1 MSRGDVA
8 HKGSAPV
15 APTPQVLDKALLR
28 DSDNYE
34 AMIKAVSQVKEKV
47 EELRAE
53 GLRYNEHQKMFGLQP
68 ARFADLEESVD
79 GINLR
84 LDLWEML
91 QATTQLTPQWNAT
104 SFYAMNMDAMTAI
117 VTRWFKTAQ
126 RCERDLPPNEVST
139 KLKNVADTY
148 RQTLPIVTDMLNPK
162 IQPRHWEKVEETLG
176 QKVVRDE
183 KLTLGTLLDLRI
195 VQHRDPIQQIS
206 TEATQESALEALLSK
221 VPTASDVHAP
231 THACAHTRARTHRFS
246 RHGSR
251 RTLWS
256 SRTRTRAICSSSA
269 PSTMS
274 SRLAPATPA
283 PMPPCPMA
291 RLHTAAA
298 ANASVSPAWPG
309 ALCPHSRHSCSTPM
323 CTARIRAIRE
333 G

>member
-1 MSRGDVA
+1 M
-8 HKGSAPV
+8 
-15 APTPQVLDKALLR
+15 LDKALLR

-68 ARFADLEESVD
+68 SRFADLEESVD

-104 SFYAMNMDAMTAI
+104 SFYAMNIDAMTAI

-221 VPTASDVHAP
+221 VPTASDAHAP
-231 THACAHTRARTHRFS
+231 TRAHARAHAHARTGPVGMAHDRLCGPPVQGHARS
-246 RHGSR
+246 VHPRRRRRRPPGSPPPR
-251 RTLWS
+251 PNAALS
-256 SRTRTRAICSSSA
+256 HV
-269 PSTMS
+269 
-274 SRLAPATPA
+274 APAHGGR
-283 PMPPCPMA
+283 CKCQCLSSMA
-291 RLHTAAA
+291 G
-298 ANASVSPAWPG
+298 G
-309 ALCPHSRHSCSTPM
+309 AVPTF
-323 CTARIRAIRE
+323 
-333 G
+333 

>member
-1 MSRGDVA
+1 M
-8 HKGSAPV
+8 
-15 APTPQVLDKALLR
+15 LDKALLR

-34 AMIKAVSQVKEKV
+34 AMIKAVSQVKERV

-68 ARFADLEESVD
+68 SRFADLEESVD

-104 SFYAMNMDAMTAI
+104 SFYAMNIDAMTAI

-126 RCERDLPPNEVST
+126 RCERDLPPNEVSA

-221 VPTASDVHAP
+221 VPAASDAHAP
-231 THACAHTRARTHRFS
+231 TCARARARARTHRSS

-251 RTLWS
+251 PTLWS

-269 PSTMS
+269 PSTTS
-274 SRLAPATPA
+274 SRLAPATPQCRLVPCRA
-283 PMPPCPMA
+283 CTRRPLQMPVSLQHGRGRCAHILATHAA
-291 RLHTAAA
+291 RRCA
-298 ANASVSPAWPG
+298 
-309 ALCPHSRHSCSTPM
+309 RHAFVRFVRADSSST
-323 CTARIRAIRE
+323 TR
-333 G
+333 